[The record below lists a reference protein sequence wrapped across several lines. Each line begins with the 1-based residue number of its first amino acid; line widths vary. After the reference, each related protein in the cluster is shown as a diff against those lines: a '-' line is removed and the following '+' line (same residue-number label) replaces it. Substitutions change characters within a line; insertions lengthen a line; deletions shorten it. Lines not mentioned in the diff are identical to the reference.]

1 MPVWLWLR
9 RKPDGEDPD
18 DLGRFVLNARRL
30 AILAVV
36 GGGWVYHQASGGS
49 AALAAMGL
57 VAFTGMAQVFP
68 AMMGGLLWR
77 GATRL
82 GAYAGVGC
90 GLLLWLALIF
100 LPSVGIGAEPD
111 FPQGVDPLAGSIALS
126 IGVNVLA
133 FLIVSLLSFPDPV
146 ERLQGLSFVH
156 AVEPE
161 GRGPAP
167 DGNARGAESLLAMAR
182 RIWGA
187 EPALRFFQAEAVAQG
202 KSGFLPDLTPRF
214 LTRLERRLAGSVG
227 AATAHAMI
235 GRVGGGAGLSVA
247 DLMEVA
253 GEASRAKEEARRL
266 ETARA
271 ELDRTARKLREAN
284 AKLTEL
290 SVQKDAFLGQVSH
303 ELRTPMTSLR
313 AFSELLK
320 LPDLPEAD
328 RTRFAGI
335 IHDESGRLTRLLD
348 DLLDLSV
355 LESGRVALNVSVAN
369 LHDLIDRALQAASAS
384 GAQRDFTIDRDLPS
398 EHIPVITDTD
408 RLLQVLINIISNAR
422 KYCDAERPELRI
434 RARRLADRTTQID
447 IIDNGSGIDLD
458 RQALIFEK
466 FARLNDPMRA
476 GGAGLGLAI
485 CLEIMTVLGGDVTY
499 LPGQGGAAFRIT
511 LPHRPQGMSGPDGV
525 APPA

>member
-1 MPVWLWLR
+1 
-9 RKPDGEDPD
+9 
-18 DLGRFVLNARRL
+18 
-30 AILAVV
+30 
-36 GGGWVYHQASGGS
+36 
-49 AALAAMGL
+49 
-57 VAFTGMAQVFP
+57 
-68 AMMGGLLWR
+68 
-77 GATRL
+77 
-82 GAYAGVGC
+82 
-90 GLLLWLALIF
+90 
-100 LPSVGIGAEPD
+100 
-111 FPQGVDPLAGSIALS
+111 
-126 IGVNVLA
+126 
-133 FLIVSLLSFPDPV
+133 
-146 ERLQGLSFVH
+146 
-156 AVEPE
+156 
-161 GRGPAP
+161 
-167 DGNARGAESLLAMAR
+167 
-182 RIWGA
+182 
-187 EPALRFFQAEAVAQG
+187 
-202 KSGFLPDLTPRF
+202 
-214 LTRLERRLAGSVG
+214 
-227 AATAHAMI
+227 MI

-335 IHDESGRLTRLLD
+335 IHDKSGRLTRLLD